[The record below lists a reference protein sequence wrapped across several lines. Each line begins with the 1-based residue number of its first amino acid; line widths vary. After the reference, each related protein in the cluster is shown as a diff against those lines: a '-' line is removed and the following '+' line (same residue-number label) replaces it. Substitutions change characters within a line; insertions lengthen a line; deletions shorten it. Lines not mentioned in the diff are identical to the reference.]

1 MRLDV
6 NNLDSFYSNLGLGK
20 IVKDVISSL
29 LLEYCKNTKDKNI
42 VGYGF
47 LAPVAETFRRNAER
61 LTLLM
66 PGSQGVIYWPDN
78 ESNVSVLCE
87 ENLWPLPSGKTDYI
101 ISLHGLEFSEN
112 ITALLNECWRVLA
125 PGGKA
130 LFIVPNRLGLWCRTE
145 VTPFGSGRPYTV
157 SQLESQ
163 LLKHSF
169 SICKTRSALFSM
181 PSDAKFSLKSSK
193 FLEGLGKKVF
203 PIQAGGIILVEVSKQ
218 TAAAQKVTSKLKMKV
233 SLGALDARPIASKN
247 YKGISTKVEESY

>member
-6 NNLDSFYSNLGLGK
+6 NNLNNFYSNTGLGS

-29 LLEYCKNTKDKNI
+29 LVDTCRSNKDKNI

-47 LAPVAETFRRNAER
+47 LIPVAGTFSRNSER

-66 PGSQGVIYWPDN
+66 PGSQGVIYWPNDN
-78 ESNVSVLCE
+78 PNVSVLCE
-87 ENLWPLPSGKTDYI
+87 ENLWPLPSGKTDCI
-101 ISLHGLEFSEN
+101 IFLHGLEFSEN
-112 ITALLNECWRVLA
+112 ISALLNECWRVLA

-163 LLKHSF
+163 LLNHSF
-169 SICKTRSALFSM
+169 SICKTRSALFSI
-181 PSDAKFSLKSSK
+181 PSNGKFCLKSSK
-193 FLEGLGKKVF
+193 FLEGLGNKIF
-203 PIQAGGIILVEVSKQ
+203 PVQAGGIILLEVSKQ
-218 TAAAQKVTSKLKMKV
+218 TGATQKRTSRLKVKIP
-233 SLGALDARPIASKN
+233 LGPLDARPIAPKS
-247 YKGISTKVEESY
+247 YKSISEKLEEPS